1 MILNNFNFT
10 GGYFNSFVNPATGDF
25 TLVVNKISRDHA
37 SCTRPPL
44 PDFEVE
50 SESIT
55 LILPPE
61 QAESLGQKNDSGFK
75 RIELQVYSSLEAV
88 GLTAA
93 ISQCLKE
100 NNISAN
106 VVAGFHHD
114 HVFVPEADAKK
125 AIDALNTL
133 TSQQV

>member
-1 MILNNFNFT
+1 MTPIKDLEELIKNM
-10 GGYFNSFVNPATGDF
+10 
-25 TLVVNKISRDHA
+25 K
-37 SCTRPPL
+37 PL
-44 PDFEVE
+44 LLEQLWFYCCVTEEQLTSELLKFAFAMVRE
-50 SESIT
+50 TESIT

-75 RIELQVYSSLEAV
+75 RIELQVYSCLEAV